1 MLWLAARDWI
11 DEWPTSL
18 CLSVGVTAAA
28 VPLLLLLSIRSGVI
42 LQMRAELDRFPSSR
56 ELASTGQPK
65 VGWDTIAALRARPDV
80 AFAAPLTRLLSA
92 SAVVQNRATKQS
104 TVVDLVPSEA
114 SDPLAPKRKRGEI
127 VVSDMV
133 ARELQIRPGDLIYL
147 SVNRTSRTGQ
157 KQREIIK
164 APVSGVIAAEVSGRR
179 LALID
184 TDVLVATEIYREDPA
199 IATLVQAGAAA
210 GKTRTTRAYSGVR
223 VYAASI
229 NDVEAVRAFL
239 LARNIT
245 VQGRIEEIR
254 LVQRLDRGL
263 RIFISVIA
271 AVGII
276 GLCLSLA
283 AAQWA
288 WVERRRM
295 DLSYLRLIGF
305 EGGEI
310 ALLPVFQSLLIVLAG
325 LVGAAALGWLADSV
339 VDRLFKGQLAAGE
352 VSRLGLAELGIVAA
366 LASLAAVAASIA
378 ASAAARRI
386 SPAEALR
393 GA

>member
-56 ELASTGQPK
+56 ELASIGQPK
-65 VGWDTIAALRARPDV
+65 VGWETIAALRARPDV
-80 AFAAPLTRLLSA
+80 AFAAPLTRLLAA
-92 SAVVQNRATKQS
+92 SAVVHNRASRQS
-104 TVVDLVPSEA
+104 TVVDLLPSERG
-114 SDPLAPKRKRGEI
+114 DPLAPGRKRGEI
-127 VVSDMV
+127 VISDMV
-133 ARELQIRPGDLIYL
+133 ARDLRIGRGDQIHLT
-147 SVNRTSRTGQ
+147 VNRTSRTGE
-157 KQREIIK
+157 KQRDIIR
-164 APVSGVIAAEVSGRR
+164 APVAGVIAADVSGRR

-184 TDVLVATEIYREDPA
+184 TDVLVATEIYREDST
-199 IATLVQAGAAA
+199 IANLVQAGSAA
-210 GKTRTTRAYSGVR
+210 GRTRTTRSYSGIR
-223 VYAASI
+223 AYARSVD
-229 NDVEAVRAFL
+229 DVEAVRAFL

-263 RIFISVIA
+263 RIFIGVIA
-271 AVGII
+271 AVGVV

-310 ALLPVFQSLLIVLAG
+310 ALLPVFQSLLIVFAGLAG
-325 LVGAAALGWLADSV
+325 AAMLGWLADSV

-352 VSRLGLAELGIVAA
+352 VSRLGPAEFGIVAA